1 MKVNIGVS
9 AEHAKQIALEL
20 NKVLADEL
28 IIYAKTRNCHWNI
41 EGPNFMEMH
50 KFYEDQYEELEEYAD
65 EVAEYIRSIGHYA
78 EGRYADVLKLTNL
91 LEDEY
96 SNDQKKQLTG
106 LLNDHETVIRNL
118 RRLIDEFDAKYND
131 KGAADFATQ
140 MLQKH
145 LKLAWMIRSYIK

>member
-9 AEHAKQIALEL
+9 AENTKKIALEL

-28 IIYAKTRNCHWNI
+28 LIYAKTRNSHWNI
-41 EGPNFMEMH
+41 EGSNFMEMH
-50 KFYEDQYEELEEYAD
+50 KFYEDQYEQLEEFGD

-91 LEDEY
+91 LESEY
-96 SNDQKKQLTG
+96 SNDQKKQLKE
-106 LLNDHETVIRNL
+106 LLDDHETIIRNL
-118 RRLIDEFDAKYND
+118 RRLIDEFDEKYKD

-145 LKLAWMIRSYIK
+145 LKLAWMIRAYLS